1 MAIFETD
8 GSTEIRITP
17 KEFYTA
23 CSLAEENALA
33 DIIMNEYDLV
43 YNDDDKQHET
53 PLRSISQR
61 EFNSNLASLKEN
73 WLTISMKDVEKIK
86 KIAKKYGG

>member
-17 KEFYTA
+17 KEFYSA

-33 DIIMNEYDLV
+33 DIIMDEYDLV
-43 YNDDDKQHET
+43 YNEDDKQHET

-61 EFNSNLASLKEN
+61 EFNDDLAVLKEN
-73 WLTISMKDVEKIK
+73 WLGVSIKDAEKIK
-86 KIAKKYGG
+86 KLVKKYR